1 MPFGPRRRRAVKA
14 PYGRLL
20 LDVGSHITNPRTGT
34 EFRVMELGETRF
46 VMRYTIPAGVGVPD
60 IAEHYHHG
68 WTEEFH
74 VLEGHGHYRLD
85 GRQHDIG
92 AGESVTLPERVK
104 HVHPWSSGDVQ
115 MVYDQIGTVENPSP
129 NAVRETFGFF
139 FTMFD
144 WETRGK
150 IKLDKVGLPKNP
162 MLFALAGRVLGRAG
176 GYAELRDPPAG
187 LFQVLVRRR
196 IADPETGREAEGPAE
211 DHGHALVLQKRLGEG
226 LVVSIVTPPGV
237 VLPISPAMEG

>member
-1 MPFGPRRRRAVKA
+1 MAHWAAPAARAQGQSETLVTRSGVPYAWPTVEGGP
-14 PYGRLL
+14 PTM

-144 WETRGK
+144 WESQGK

-162 MLFALAGRVLGRAG
+162 ILFALAGRVLGRAG
-176 GYAELRDPPAG
+176 GYDA
-187 LFQVLVRRR
+187 R
-196 IADPETGREAEGPAE
+196 IPRAVADFGGATFGRLAEG
-211 DHGHALVLQKRLGEG
+211 LGYQ
-226 LVVSIVTPPGV
+226 IIDPKWR
-237 VLPISPAMEG
+237 